1 MPLVSVVVP
10 IYNVENYLS
19 NCLESIMKQT
29 MKDIEIILVNDG
41 STDGSGE
48 ICKKYADKD
57 NRIKYVKQ
65 RNQGVSAA
73 RNTGMDIAIGDYIL
87 FVDSDDELNI
97 EMIDKLYEDIEKNH
111 ADIAVCKIKRVKKQE
126 EILQEKAE
134 KAEIYSMLQEEA
146 LKSYLTES
154 KLEIG
159 VWNKLFRKSV
169 IENLR
174 YYVGRKMNED
184 KFFAFES
191 IMNAEK
197 ITYRDETLYYY
208 YERDNSATTQKFDTK
223 WFDNIFFAEK
233 IYEIVADKKPM
244 LEAEARYQMLMT
256 KYYLILKMKRNRA
269 ENSYQHEYRSLMDD
283 IKKIK
288 IGDLNINKRP
298 KSGILMIKYCELA
311 FEIIKKIQK

>member
-1 MPLVSVVVP
+1 MPIVSVVVP
-10 IYNVENYLS
+10 VYNVENYLS

-57 NRIKYVKQ
+57 NRIKYVEQ
-65 RNQGVSAA
+65 RNQGVSVA
-73 RNTGMDIAIGDYIL
+73 RNIGMDVAIGGYIL
-87 FVDSDDELNI
+87 FVDSDDELNA
-97 EMIDKLYEDIEKNH
+97 EMIEKLYEDIEKNN
-111 ADIAVCKIKRVKKQE
+111 ADIAVCKIKRIKKQE
-126 EILQEKAE
+126 EILSEEKDNV
-134 KAEIYSMLQEEA
+134 EIYPMLQDEA
-146 LKSYLTES
+146 LRSYLTES

-159 VWNKLFRKSV
+159 VWNKLFRKET

-191 IMNAEK
+191 IMNAKK
-197 ITYRDETLYYY
+197 ISYRDEALYYY

-233 IYEIVADKKPM
+233 IYEIIVDKKPM
-244 LEAEARYQMLMT
+244 LETAARYQMLMT
-256 KYYLILKMKRNRA
+256 KYYLILNMKRNKA
-269 ENSYQHEYRSLMDD
+269 ESSYQNEYRRLMDD
-283 IKKIK
+283 VKKIK
-288 IGDLNINKRP
+288 INDLNINKRP
-298 KSGILMIKYCELA
+298 KSGILMIKYCEIA
-311 FEIIKKIQK
+311 FEIVKKIQK